1 MGSHAQHQPT
11 FTRRNAGNGL
21 LGALAHFG
29 LDGVGVGEKEEM
41 RRLVLSGALW
51 SAQERAAIIEYCE
64 KRRNGARTT
73 VAQHA
78 PRLTGFGPCCGVAT
92 WQRPEGSS
100 PTACRSM

>member
-51 SAQERAAIIEYCE
+51 SAQEL
-64 KRRNGARTT
+64 RRSSSTAKNDVTALAR
-73 VAQHA
+73 QL
-78 PRLTGFGPCCGVAT
+78 PSMRLD
-92 WQRPEGSS
+92 
-100 PTACRSM
+100 